1 MEVKK
6 GIDWSSLWTKEDWW
20 WWTCW
25 IGWFILL
32 LAWVFNNAGWLHA
45 PKLGKWP
52 WAAVGEAFPKGID
65 TLWTTIIIIITIT
78 VLTLI
83 GVAVMK
89 LDWRR
94 YVPAFLVIFLL
105 AFLANF
111 IAHQVQIKYWGI
123 PYVLWALAFGLIIS
137 NVFCVPSWLK
147 PGVLTEFFI
156 KIGLVCMGAMI
167 MFGVVMKAGGVGMRQ
182 TLLVVGAVW
191 FFTYWLCRRF
201 GLSQRFS
208 SVIDSYRR
216 FYLRCFGIYCCRR
229 SHQRESQ
236 GNLRGS
242 INAFNISCL

>member
-6 GIDWSSLWTKEDWW
+6 GIDWSSLWTR
-20 WWTCW
+20 WTCW
-25 IGWFILL
+25 IGWFTLL
-32 LAWVFNNAGWLHA
+32 LAGVFNNPEWLHA

-52 WAAVGEAFPKGID
+52 WAAVGEAFPEGIG
-65 TLWTTIIIIITIT
+65 TLWTTIIITT

-123 PYVLWALAFGLIIS
+123 PYVLWALAFSLIIS
-137 NVFCVPSWLK
+137 NVFRVPRWLN
-147 PGVLTEFFI
+147 PGILTEFFI
-156 KIGLVCMGAMI
+156 KIGLVCMGATI

-182 TLLVVGAVW
+182 TLLVVGTVW
-191 FFTYWLCRRF
+191 FFTYWLCQRF

-208 SVIDSYRR
+208 SVIATGDFICGVSTSIAA
-216 FYLRCFGIYCCRR
+216 GGAIK
-229 SHQRESQ
+229 
-236 GNLRGS
+236 GNPKKICGE
-242 INAFNISCL
+242 A